1 LPQDRTD
8 IIPVYADYAVTYILS
23 TVKKLFLLYEHLAYD
38 REASLVIRSMHEPLP
53 MGEFSSSVCQR
64 SFPSRFIPVRYVTF
78 VTGDIGQTYIQ
89 IAQIRIPMFGKHN
102 LKGINIQF
110 TGKFLTDGTYNLI
123 IDYQT
128 GKSNQNTAE
137 QLEVDIP
144 VEMFR
149 QVAV

>member
-1 LPQDRTD
+1 
-8 IIPVYADYAVTYILS
+8 
-23 TVKKLFLLYEHLAYD
+23 
-38 REASLVIRSMHEPLP
+38 
-53 MGEFSSSVCQR
+53 MG
-64 SFPSRFIPVRYVTF
+64 YVAF
-78 VTGDIGQTYIQ
+78 VTGYIGQTYIQ
-89 IAQIRIPMFGKHN
+89 IAQIETPMFGKHN

-110 TGKFLTDGTYNLI
+110 TDKFLTDGTYNLI
-123 IDYQT
+123 IGYRT

>member
-102 LKGINIQF
+102 LKGINIS
-110 TGKFLTDGTYNLI
+110 LPA
-123 IDYQT
+123 
-128 GKSNQNTAE
+128 SS
-137 QLEVDIP
+137 
-144 VEMFR
+144 
-149 QVAV
+149 